1 MTAQEFSSEFDLLY
15 NNVSSAQ
22 APGLTEYEKSVFLT
36 KAQDEIIKNYFTNVQ
51 GGNKYQQG
59 VEDSE
64 KRYADFS
71 ALLTVAVLNA
81 ETVDAVPFDERGKI
95 FRLPDGKS
103 SDAKKVMIVITETFK
118 TGNINPG
125 KEEPSL
131 TSYQVIPLK
140 FDEYIRLMSK
150 PSSDPLKK
158 QVWKLMG
165 NSETGNGSIEIVP
178 HWKDKDNSIN
188 VLILKYI
195 RKPHP
200 IILEDLAVQGLSIEG
215 HTTQKIEN
223 TINRSRY
230 TLKGNLNVSVEGSVQ
245 SYPFKLS
252 IDTPSKFGYNLLPG
266 NILAFT
272 VGSFSGT
279 TVELGLSLI
288 DIQQSTTITCY
299 NYKLEGVSEELFNS
313 DSARITNHSVSYETI
328 AHETACELAEEL
340 HPEILQRAV
349 ELAKIFYNGDN
360 QQVLTAGTRSE

>member
-15 NNVSSAQ
+15 NNVNSAQ

-71 ALLTVAVLNA
+71 ALLTVATLNA
-81 ETVDAVPFDERGKI
+81 ETTDAMPFDERGKI
-95 FRLPDGKS
+95 FRLPDGN

-118 TGNINPG
+118 TGN
-125 KEEPSL
+125 STSAL
-131 TSYQVIPLK
+131 TSYQVVPLK

-165 NSETGNGSIEIVP
+165 NSESGNGSIEIVP
-178 HWKDKDNSIN
+178 HWKDKNNDIN
-188 VLILKYI
+188 VLVLKYI

-200 IILEDLAVQGLSIEG
+200 IILEDLYVQGLSIDG
-215 HTTQKIEN
+215 QTAQKIE
-223 TINRSRY
+223 TAINKSRY
-230 TLKGNLNVSVEGSVQ
+230 TLKGQLNVGSEGSKQV
-245 SYPFKLS
+245 YPFSLS
-252 IDTPSKFGYNLLPG
+252 IDTPFKVGCNLLPD
-266 NILAFT
+266 NIRNFSVGAFYE
-272 VGSFSGT
+272 T
-279 TVELGLSLI
+279 TVSLGLDLI
-288 DIQQSTTITCY
+288 DSSQGVSIIAN
-299 NYKLEGVSEELFNS
+299 NYKLEGVDKELFS
-313 DSARITNHSVSYETI
+313 REDVSISNHSISYETTM
-328 AHETACELAEEL
+328 HEVACELAEEL

-360 QQVLTAGTRSE
+360 QQVMTAGTRSE